1 MAAKLAVYYE
11 MSFVARCMLILKI
24 QQYFD
29 EARHDANPLTVP
41 KFYQNI
47 NSWPAIVIMLRLFNR
62 PTTKAITV

>member
-47 NSWPAIVIMLRLFNR
+47 NS
-62 PTTKAITV
+62 